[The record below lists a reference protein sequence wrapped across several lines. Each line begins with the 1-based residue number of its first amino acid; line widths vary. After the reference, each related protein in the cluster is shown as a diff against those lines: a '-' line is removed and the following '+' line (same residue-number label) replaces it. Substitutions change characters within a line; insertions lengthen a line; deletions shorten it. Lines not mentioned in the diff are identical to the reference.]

1 LGWLSLGSL
10 ALLHMAGAFALLAF
24 LVVHVYMITTGHTV
38 TAHTKAMITGWEDVE
53 EGVAIESWEHPARG

>member
-1 LGWLSLGSL
+1 
-10 ALLHMAGAFALLAF
+10 
-24 LVVHVYMITTGHTV
+24 VHVYMITTGHSV